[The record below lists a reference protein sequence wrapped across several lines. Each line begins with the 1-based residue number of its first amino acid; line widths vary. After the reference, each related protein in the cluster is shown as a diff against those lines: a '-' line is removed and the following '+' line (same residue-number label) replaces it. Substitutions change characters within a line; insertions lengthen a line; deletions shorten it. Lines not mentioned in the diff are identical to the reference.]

1 MDLEL
6 EDANIF
12 LADFR
17 RQQHLPSAVA
27 VEKANAILIL
37 VYMTFYFSLK
47 ALRIFLKIL

>member
-27 VEKANAILIL
+27 VEKVNAILIL
-37 VYMTFYFSLK
+37 VYDL
-47 ALRIFLKIL
+47 LFLSESSRCC